1 MSDGMTEAYRRVI
14 VTKKINKNIV
24 IDIDLQRK
32 AVRIINKLDGA
43 NEVELKIK
51 TLNTIMAT
59 VNEVLDDE

>member
-1 MSDGMTEAYRRVI
+1 MSDGMTEAYRRRVI
-14 VTKKINKNIV
+14 TKKINKNIA

-32 AVRIINKLDGA
+32 AVRIINKLDGS